1 MELFDF
7 NLNFKLD
14 NKKER
19 IIVLGKFSSFHL
31 GHQKLLAKGC
41 EEAKKTNKELIV
53 MIYPN
58 ELANNFFSFAD
69 RLLLLKQYHPSYIM
83 IFNPTLA
90 NYALSRVEFLQF
102 LKNNLNVTDIV
113 VGKNFNFGK
122 NKLDDF
128 EIMKQY
134 AKLDLISEVC
144 YKDALI
150 SSSKILEEIKT
161 GYVSEIK
168 KALGFNWFLSGEVIY
183 GEGNGKKLG
192 TPTANVEIP
201 SSIVSPREGAYI
213 SLTTIDGKKYPSVSS
228 FMKNPFF
235 KAKNVTF
242 ETHLLNQ
249 NLDLYGKIIYV
260 ELLNFLH
267 EPIEWKSF
275 AYGVE
280 ALEKDKK
287 SGREYFLTHTI

>member
-1 MELFDF
+1 MEIFDF
-7 NLNFKLD
+7 NLNYKLD

-19 IIVLGKFSSFHL
+19 IIVLGKFNSFHL

-41 EEAKKTNKELIV
+41 HEAKQTNKDLII

-58 ELANNFFSFAD
+58 GPKDNFFSFSD
-69 RLLLLKQYHPSYIM
+69 RLFLLKQYLPNYIM

-90 NYALSRVEFLQF
+90 NYALSRETFLEFL
-102 LKNNLNVTDIV
+102 KTNLNVTDVV
-113 VGKNFNFGK
+113 VGNNFSFGK
-122 NKLDDF
+122 NKFDDF
-128 EIMKQY
+128 EVIKKY
-134 AKLDLISEVC
+134 TILHLIKEVY
-144 YKDALI
+144 YKKTII

-201 SSIVSPREGAYI
+201 SSIVSPREGAYV
-213 SLTTIDGKKYPSVSS
+213 SLTTIAGKKYPSVSS
-228 FMKNPFF
+228 FMSNLFF
-235 KAKNVTF
+235 DAKEVTF

-249 NLDLYGKIIYV
+249 DLDLYGKVIYV
-260 ELLNFLH
+260 ELLSFLH
-267 EPIEWKSF
+267 EPIKWNSF
-275 AYGVE
+275 SDGVA

-287 SGREYFLTHTI
+287 DGKKYFALHNL